1 MSVADEWSGN
11 ISLSVGIINSID
23 HDGDGTVTNQP
34 GEATFNFLSGM
45 QTL

>member
-11 ISLSVGIINSID
+11 ISLSIGIINSFD
-23 HDGDGTVTNQP
+23 HDNDGNVTDQI